1 MTHLCAHFGSAK
13 GCRYGSKCHFSHDN
27 PSSIPVCKRFLSK
40 KCRYGTTCKFRHIKK
55 ELEAQSTSAASAKS
69 STRKPNPHSFIDL
82 KHLDVY
88 LRYEGRCSS
97 MNTNEHIGAHTLYR
111 YYDKNNKDRNSR
123 RATHLLEFH
132 TNKNRVHLE
141 YQTDIATQHK
151 NVSLYSCGL
160 LHANKYIFIH
170 QSGIIYKCCCVKRAG
185 ANDIFAC
192 KTVDHIQLAD
202 YKNNIELI
210 KTSATCDTQYY
221 TIHELCICNEK
232 RDYIMC
238 YSLYVS
244 PVCMMKVIDMQIFN
258 VAHDQMKC
266 IYHVNKCA
274 GLDMS
279 VSASRLSVGP
289 LYWLNERVLFHEE
302 YNRRT
307 GLGELCVGWDSMDC
321 KQNRDV
327 LSANVNGSDD
337 LVDLILAFVSSFNYL
352 DQKTIIFEDI
362 TSIQMDQNQRIL
374 YISYKKQRSDHPHCY
389 RIV

>member
-27 PSSIPVCKRFLSK
+27 PSSIPVCKRFLSN

-232 RDYIMC
+232 PDYIMC
-238 YSLYVS
+238 YSFEAKPSCSSTSALARMRVPSVKSLTTKYMSFYGLQYSIFKFGARSQGPRRCHAGIVCQLPNVFDFLFILLLY
-244 PVCMMKVIDMQIFN
+244 
-258 VAHDQMKC
+258 
-266 IYHVNKCA
+266 
-274 GLDMS
+274 
-279 VSASRLSVGP
+279 
-289 LYWLNERVLFHEE
+289 
-302 YNRRT
+302 
-307 GLGELCVGWDSMDC
+307 
-321 KQNRDV
+321 
-327 LSANVNGSDD
+327 
-337 LVDLILAFVSSFNYL
+337 LAAA
-352 DQKTIIFEDI
+352 
-362 TSIQMDQNQRIL
+362 
-374 YISYKKQRSDHPHCY
+374 
-389 RIV
+389 